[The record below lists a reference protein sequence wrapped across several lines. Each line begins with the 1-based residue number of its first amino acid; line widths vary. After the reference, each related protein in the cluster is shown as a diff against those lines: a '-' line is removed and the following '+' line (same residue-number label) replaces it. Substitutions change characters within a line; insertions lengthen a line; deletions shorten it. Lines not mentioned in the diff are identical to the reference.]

1 MRVPAGMKNAGST
14 VHIEVDALQVGMFI
28 HLDMGWMSHPF
39 PLSSFRIASAQQIA
53 TIRSLGLKKLRWS
66 PEQSAL
72 DDADQAAEA
81 APAAVDPAPAL
92 TADETPD
99 QRAQRERRARAAQE
113 RAALALCERQFSE
126 ATHESKL
133 LTDLVVAQ
141 PAEARTRAVAL
152 TQAFAQKMVG
162 DQEVCIRLLTEAAG
176 DRACAHAVNVTV
188 ISMLMGR
195 SFGLSETEMLDL
207 GVGALL
213 HDVGKLDLPPRVRHR
228 EEHFTPSEVKFYEEH
243 VTHGVS
249 HALKMGLTP
258 GATLVIAQH
267 HEHADGSGF
276 PLKLG
281 HERMTP
287 ASCIVSLVNR
297 YDNLCNPHVPSKAL
311 TPHEALSLL
320 FAQGKN
326 KFDTAVLNAFIKMM
340 GVYPPG
346 SVVQLTDDRYGMV
359 VGVNA
364 SRPLKPRVSV
374 FDPNVPEDEAL
385 VVDLEQTP
393 KLGIRR
399 SIRAGALP
407 AEAAGPLSPRTRVAY
422 FFEAA
427 REPEDACA

>member
-1 MRVPAGMKNAGST
+1 MKNAGST
-14 VHIEVDALQVGMFI
+14 VHIEVDALQVGMFV

-39 PLSSFRIASAQQIA
+39 PLSSFRIASADQIA

-72 DDADQAAEA
+72 SQAEDAATRAAEEA
-81 APAAVDPAPAL
+81 AAH
-92 TADETPD
+92 TTHDETPE
-99 QRAQRERRARAAQE
+99 QRAQRERRAQAARE
-113 RAALALCERQFSE
+113 RASLAVCERQFTE
-126 ATHESKL
+126 AAHETKALS
-133 LTDLVVAQ
+133 DLVAAQ
-141 PAEARTRAVAL
+141 PQQARARAQAL
-152 TQAFAQKMVG
+152 TRAFAQKML
-162 DQEVCIRLLTEAAG
+162 DEDEVCIRLLTEAAG
-176 DRACAHAVNVTV
+176 DRASAHALNVTL
-188 ISMLMGR
+188 ISMLMGKT
-195 SFGLSETEMLDL
+195 FGLSDAEMLDL
-207 GVGALL
+207 GMGALL

-228 EEHFTPSEVKFYEEH
+228 EDHLSPSEAKFYEEH

-249 HALKMGLTP
+249 HALKMGLSP

-287 ASCIVSLVNR
+287 ASCIVALVNR
-297 YDNLCNPHVPSKAL
+297 YDNLCNPHVASKAL

-346 SVVQLTDDRYGMV
+346 SIVQLTDDRYGMV
-359 VGVNA
+359 VSVNA

-374 FDPNVPEDEAL
+374 FDPHIPEDEAPL
-385 VVDLEQTP
+385 VDLELTP

-399 SIRAGALP
+399 SIRATALP
-407 AEAAGPLSPRTRVAY
+407 ADAAPTLSPRLRVAY

-427 REPEDACA
+427 REPEEALS